1 MAERTLGWLASL
13 AVAGLCLAVPAWAG
27 PRDAV
32 LGTFW
37 TPEHDGVVRVAP
49 CGDAVCGTL
58 VGMDYSGAM
67 PLTYAKTPQCGWP
80 LMRDFRPDE
89 DGVLNGTI
97 TDPDSGKVYHATLR
111 PDGPD
116 AVRLRG
122 YILVPLFGASQRW
135 TRFSGRL
142 TAACHILPG

>member
-1 MAERTLGWLASL
+1 MAERAGHLAWALVASL
-13 AVAGLCLAVPAWAG
+13 LLGSAHPALAAGT
-27 PRDAV
+27 V
-32 LGTFW
+32 LGTYW
-37 TPEHDGVVRVAP
+37 TPEHDGVIRVAP

-58 VGMDYSGAM
+58 VGMDYTGAM
-67 PLTYAKTPQCGWP
+67 PRTYAGTPQCGWP

-89 DGVLNGTI
+89 DGVLTGTI

-111 PDGPD
+111 PDGPE
-116 AVRLRG
+116 AVSLRG